1 MYLSELRPLIS
12 GASKAQVDSALKE
25 MYRDRVINLTLEED
39 QKSLTTA
46 QRSAAI
52 RIGVDD
58 LHLIAME

>member
-1 MYLSELRPLIS
+1 LSELRPLIP
-12 GASKAQVDSALKE
+12 GATKAQVDSALKE

-39 QKSLTTA
+39 QKSLTAA

-58 LHLIAME
+58 MHLIAME